1 MTVDQEVFR
10 RMRTQL
16 LHTMLRVTD
25 LERSIEFYTNVLG
38 LSEQRRKVL
47 ERADAT
53 LVFLV
58 DEQGYHAIELTY
70 NHDGRSYD
78 LGNQF
83 GHLAFGVTDL
93 DAARASLEDLGLGFD
108 RGPYLVSEDGPRI
121 AFIRDPDGVEIEL
134 IEGGISFSTGDG

>member
-1 MTVDQEVFR
+1 
-10 RMRTQL
+10 MRTQL

-25 LERSIEFYTNVLG
+25 LERSVDFYTKVLG

-47 ERADAT
+47 QKADAT

-58 DEQGYHAIELTY
+58 DEQGHHAIELTY

-83 GHLAFGVTDL
+83 GHLAFGVDDL
-93 DAARASLEDLGLGFD
+93 DAAGESLQGLGLSFD

-121 AFIRDPDGVEIEL
+121 AFIRDPDGVELEL
-134 IEGGISFSTGDG
+134 IEVGSIQLPGDD